1 MRTLFSVKWLA
12 MLVLALA
19 VAGAFAALGKWQ
31 LDRAYRATPDPKEAP
46 TESVAALQDVVE
58 PGSLLRENAVGQKV
72 TAEGSYAP
80 GDFIVVTDRTQSGRL
95 GYWVTG
101 HFVLE
106 EGGSIAVALGW
117 APSREAADSEAESLN
132 SDGPDTSQIDGRVVS
147 TEAPELDEDRP
158 REVTTMAVPWL
169 LNLWGSA
176 DGPVYDVYVLS
187 ADAPDGL
194 TPISAPPPEQKA
206 EVNWLNI
213 FYAVEWVVFA
223 GFAVFLWYRL
233 GKDAWEKE
241 RELVEGVD
249 DGSDGSAQGPD
260 PQQETVN

>member
-12 MLVLALA
+12 MLVLALV

-31 LDRAYRATPDPKEAP
+31 LDRAYRATPDPEEAP
-46 TESVAALQDVVE
+46 TESISKLQDVVE
-58 PGSLLRENAVGQKV
+58 PGSLLKDTAVGQKV
-72 TAEGSYAP
+72 TAEGSFAS
-80 GDFIVVTDRTQSGRL
+80 GDFIVVTDRTQSGDL

-101 HFVLE
+101 HFVLDD
-106 EGGSIAVALGW
+106 GSSIAVALGW
-117 APSREAADSEAESLN
+117 AASRDAADAVAERLN
-132 SDGPDTSQIDGRVVS
+132 TEGTDAAQIDGRVVS

-169 LNLWGSA
+169 LNLWDTA
-176 DGPVYDVYVLS
+176 DGPIYDVYVLS
-187 ADAPDGL
+187 SDAPAGL
-194 TPISAPPPEQKA
+194 EQIVAPPPEQKA

-213 FYAVEWVVFA
+213 FYAIEWVVFA

-241 RELVEGVD
+241 RELYERDREASG
-249 DGSDGSAQGPD
+249 GSGQGPD
-260 PQQETVN
+260 PQQEPVN